1 MKKIN
6 LEEILLNQA
15 KGLDKVFP
23 EYVEDCKLAM
33 LEFGKRLLRL
43 TSKRVDYTI
52 EKSEEEIYIG
62 LAQEINNSILDTIN
76 QIE

>member
-1 MKKIN
+1 MEKIN

-33 LEFGKRLLRL
+33 LEFGKQLLKL
-43 TSKRVDYTI
+43 SSKRVEETI

-62 LAQEINNSILDTIN
+62 LAQEINNSILETIN
-76 QIE
+76 QVE